1 MIKAELFV
9 RKKKIVGFR
18 LTGHSGMDDHGK
30 DVLCA
35 FVSSAAYMTA
45 NTVTDVIC
53 AEAQASADDGYMY
66 VRVSDSYADRCRD
79 ISEGFRLHLVNIQ
92 EEYPEYLKVMIT
104 EV

>member
-9 RKKKIVGFR
+9 KEKKIVGFR
-18 LTGHSGMDDHGK
+18 LTGHSGMEEYGK

-45 NTVTDVIC
+45 NTITDIIR
-53 AEAQASADDGYMY
+53 AKAQASVDDGYMY
-66 VRVSDSYADRCRD
+66 VRVYDGYEDRCRD
-79 ISEGFRLHLVNIQ
+79 ILSGFELHLMNTVEQ
-92 EEYPEYLKVMIT
+92 YPKYLEIIYT